1 MTDYERR
8 SLSSRTVNIFH
19 IKSYNKTLF
28 LVLPRNIQ
36 YVHHLV
42 HISGDITYDVI
53 VYVNIK

>member
-28 LVLPRNIQ
+28 LVLHVIFSM
-36 YVHHLV
+36 Y
-42 HISGDITYDVI
+42 IT
-53 VYVNIK
+53 